1 MTVTGMSLVVAV
13 PAAVAGAACMGL
25 ASAAQAR
32 ATKEVETGKPLDLT
46 LFKRLVGRPLWLI
59 GIAATI
65 LGLVLQLV
73 ALAFGPLLLVQP
85 LLVTSLM
92 FAGLASARLERRR
105 PDRTMSVGGLLCV
118 AGLAAFLVVARPS
131 GNSETLVSGGALLP
145 LGIALAAVTLVSLVV
160 AASTNS
166 GSWRVPGLAVATG
179 VLYGLTA
186 GLMKVV
192 AGQFRAGIDEPFRHW
207 TLYLVCVVG
216 PLGFLLSQ
224 NTFQQG
230 RFLTPALAV
239 ITALDPLVGVAIGLS
254 WMGESADGRP
264 LALFGEAL
272 AGLVIVVG
280 IALLSTR
287 ASHLSAES
295 EMPPAEGETA
305 PDEPG
310 ERPDSDP
317 DDGYGLAGTAC

>member
-1 MTVTGMSLVVAV
+1 MSLVVAV

-105 PDRTMSVGGLLCV
+105 PDRTMSAGGLLCV
-118 AGLAAFLVVARPS
+118 AGLAAFLVIARPS
-131 GNSETLVSGGALLP
+131 GNGETLVSGGDLLP
-145 LGIALAAVTLVSLVV
+145 LGIALAALTLVSLVV

-166 GSWRVPGLAVATG
+166 GSWRVLGLAVATG

-192 AGQFRAGIDEPFRHW
+192 AGQFRVGIDEPFRHW

-280 IALLSTR
+280 IALMSTR

-295 EMPPAEGETA
+295 ETPSAESPEEQ
-305 PDEPG
+305 EPG

>member
-1 MTVTGMSLVVAV
+1 MTAATGVSLFVAV
-13 PAAVAGAACMGL
+13 PAAVLGAACMGL

-46 LFKRLVGRPLWLI
+46 LFRRLVGRPLWLI
-59 GIAATI
+59 GIAATV

-73 ALAFGPLLLVQP
+73 ALAYGPLLLVQP

-92 FAGLASARLERRR
+92 FAGFLSARLERRR
-105 PDRTMSVGGLLCV
+105 PDRVMSFGGLLCV

-131 GNSETLVSGGALLP
+131 GNGDVLLTGSALLP
-145 LGIALAAVTLVSLVV
+145 LGIALAALTLIGLGF
-160 AASTNS
+160 AAYSRS
-166 GSWRVPGLAVATG
+166 GSLRVLGLAVATG

-192 AGQFRAGIDEPFRHW
+192 AGQFRAGIDEPFKHW
-207 TLYLVCVVG
+207 TLYIVCVVG

-254 WMGESADGRP
+254 WMGESANGTP

-272 AGLVIVVG
+272 GGLVIVIG
-280 IALLSTR
+280 IAMLSTR
-287 ASHLSAES
+287 ASHLSV
-295 EMPPAEGETA
+295 
-305 PDEPG
+305 DQPG
-310 ERPDSDP
+310 ESAEHTEAERPGSDP
-317 DDGYGLAGTAC
+317 DDGYGLAGSTC

>member
-105 PDRTMSVGGLLCV
+105 PDRTMSAGGLLCV
-118 AGLAAFLVVARPS
+118 AGLAAFLVIARPS
-131 GNSETLVSGGALLP
+131 GNGETLVSGGDLLP
-145 LGIALAAVTLVSLVV
+145 LGIALAALTLVSLVV

-166 GSWRVPGLAVATG
+166 GSWRVLGLAVATG

-192 AGQFRAGIDEPFRHW
+192 AGQFRVGIDEPFRHW

-280 IALLSTR
+280 IALMSTR

-295 EMPPAEGETA
+295 ETPSAESPEEQ
-305 PDEPG
+305 EPG

>member
-1 MTVTGMSLVVAV
+1 MSLVVAV
-13 PAAVAGAACMGL
+13 PAAVAGAACMGI

-92 FAGLASARLERRR
+92 FAGFASARLERRR
-105 PDRTMSVGGLLCV
+105 PDRTMSVGGLLCA
-118 AGLAAFLVVARPS
+118 AGLAAFLVIARPG
-131 GNSETLVSGGALLP
+131 GNGETLVNGSALLP
-145 LGIALAAVTLVSLVV
+145 LGITLAVVTLISLVV
-160 AASTNS
+160 AASTKS
-166 GSWRVPGLAVATG
+166 GSLRVLGLAVATG

-192 AGQFRAGIDEPFRHW
+192 AGQFRSGVDEPFRHW

-264 LALFGEAL
+264 LALAGEAL
-272 AGLVIVVG
+272 AALVIVVG
-280 IALLSTR
+280 IAMLSTR
-287 ASHLSAES
+287 ASHLSAEI
-295 EMPPAEGETA
+295 PA
-305 PDEPG
+305 DEEESTPG
-310 ERPDSDP
+310 EP
-317 DDGYGLAGTAC
+317 DDGFGLARSAG

>member
-105 PDRTMSVGGLLCV
+105 PDRTMSLGGLLCV

-131 GNSETLVSGGALLP
+131 GNGETLVSGGDLLP
-145 LGIALAAVTLVSLVV
+145 LGIALAVLTLASLVV

-166 GSWRVPGLAVATG
+166 GSWRVLGLAVATG

-192 AGQFRAGIDEPFRHW
+192 AGQFRSGIDEPFRHW

-280 IALLSTR
+280 IALMSTR

-295 EMPPAEGETA
+295 EAAPANEET
-305 PDEPG
+305 EPG